1 MFYNKGWH
9 TSGTEKIKLCLSTY
23 VDRYISLVR
32 PRNPTVAAQILKIVG
47 DLGDRVSFRAVW
59 LEARKRGILSRD
71 RAVRSYLDLLLAAGS
86 LSVKCVRTKAPYPKE
101 VYRVT
106 GRKPV
111 VFAGLQCL
119 QHHGLTWESKGNDLQ
134 PIASDLEGVMRGH
147 IFQLGARRIVMA
159 GLEDCLI
166 HELGEDAKKGTGY
179 TELVAAMLATKSVD
193 LPYMLRRADQRGL
206 GKTVRFLLKRLEG
219 LFASKPDVE
228 DLVTFVSVRER
239 FLRIMRNYAS
249 HGVDEL
255 IEEDGRGTLGLKIVR
270 SLSDD
275 DILAAAGKQSGARG

>member
-1 MFYNKGWH
+1 M
-9 TSGTEKIKLCLSTY
+9 STY
-23 VDRYISLVR
+23 VDRYMSPAR
-32 PRNPTVAAQILKIVG
+32 PRDPTVAAQILRIVG
-47 DLGDRVSFRAVW
+47 DLGARISFRAVW
-59 LEARKRGILSRD
+59 LEARRRGVLSRD
-71 RAVRSYLDLLLAAGS
+71 RAVRGYLDLLLAAGS
-86 LSVKCVRTKAPYPKE
+86 LSVKRVRVKAPYPKE

-119 QHHGLTWESKGNDLQ
+119 QYYGLTWESSEPDLQ

-147 IFQLGARRIVMA
+147 ISQLGKRKIVMA
-159 GLEDCLI
+159 GIEDCLI
-166 HELGEDAKKGTGY
+166 HELRQDSKRGTGN
-179 TELVAAMLATKSVD
+179 TELVVAMLATRSLD
-193 LPYMLRRADQRGL
+193 LPYLLRRADQRGL

-228 DLVTFVSVRER
+228 DLAAFVSVRER
-239 FLRIMRNYAS
+239 FLRMMRNYAS

-255 IEEDGRGTLGLKIVR
+255 IEEDGRGTLGLQIAR
-270 SLSDD
+270 SLGDD